1 MSDNALL
8 ISKYVQKIL
17 EESEEVV
24 TMLDGN
30 KKKIFAL
37 KQNENISF
45 PFIVHSRSNL
55 TVTYTKDIE
64 FIHNVGWSNTVQF
77 TVCCVSDDYIQAID
91 LANAVRH
98 SLETYRMKN
107 EDVYI
112 HPILLINAIEYMT
125 DYDAYVQELQFQCT
139 VE

>member
-1 MSDNALL
+1 MRDNSLC
-8 ISKYVQKIL
+8 INKYVQKIL

-24 TMLDGN
+24 SILGGN

-37 KQNENISF
+37 KQNENITF

-55 TVTYTKDIE
+55 TTTYTKDIE
-64 FIHNVGWSNTVQF
+64 YIRNVGWSNTVQF
-77 TVCCVSDDYIQAID
+77 TVCCVSDDYIQVID

-98 SLETYRMKN
+98 SLETYRLKN
-107 EDVYI
+107 DDIYI

-125 DYDAYVQELQFQCT
+125 DYDAYVQELQFQCI

>member
-1 MSDNALL
+1 MRDNSLC
-8 ISKYVQKIL
+8 INKYVQKIL

-24 TMLDGN
+24 SILGGN

-37 KQNENISF
+37 KQNENITF

-55 TVTYTKDIE
+55 TTTYTKDIE
-64 FIHNVGWSNTVQF
+64 YIRNVGWTNTVQF
-77 TVCCVSDDYIQAID
+77 TVCCVSDDYIQVID

-98 SLETYRMKN
+98 SLETYRLKN
-107 EDVYI
+107 DDIYI

-125 DYDAYVQELQFQCT
+125 DYDAYVQELQFQCI

>member
-1 MSDNALL
+1 MRDNALL

-77 TVCCVSDDYIQAID
+77 TVWCVSNDYIQAID

-107 EDVYI
+107 EDIYI

>member
-1 MSDNALL
+1 MRDNSLL

-17 EESEEVV
+17 EDSEEVV

-37 KQNENISF
+37 KQNENITF

-55 TVTYTKDIE
+55 TTTYTKDIE
-64 FIHNVGWSNTVQF
+64 FICNVGWSNTVQF

-98 SLETYRMKN
+98 SLETYRMKT
-107 EDVYI
+107 EDIYI

>member
-1 MSDNALL
+1 MRDNALL

-37 KQNENISF
+37 KENENISF
-45 PFIVHSRSNL
+45 PYIVHSRSNL

-64 FIHNVGWSNTVQF
+64 FIRNVGWSNTVQF
-77 TVCCVSDDYIQAID
+77 TVRCVSDDYIQAID

-107 EDVYI
+107 EDIYI
-112 HPILLINAIEYMT
+112 HPILLINAIEYIT

>member
-1 MSDNALL
+1 MRDNSLL
-8 ISKYVQKIL
+8 ISKYVQKVL

-24 TMLDGN
+24 SMLDGN

-37 KQNENISF
+37 KQNENITF

-55 TVTYTKDIE
+55 TATYTKDIE
-64 FIHNVGWSNTVQF
+64 FLRNVGWSNTVQF

-98 SLETYRMKN
+98 SLETYRLKN
-107 EDVYI
+107 EDIYI
-112 HPILLINAIEYMT
+112 HPIL
-125 DYDAYVQELQFQCT
+125 
-139 VE
+139 

>member
-1 MSDNALL
+1 MRDNALL

-64 FIHNVGWSNTVQF
+64 FINNVGWSNTVQF

-98 SLETYRMKN
+98 SLETYRMKT
-107 EDVYI
+107 EDIYI

>member
-1 MSDNALL
+1 MRDNSLL
-8 ISKYVQKIL
+8 IGKHVQKIL

-24 TMLDGN
+24 TMLAGN

-37 KQNENISF
+37 KQKENISF

-55 TVTYTKDIE
+55 TTTYTKDIE

-98 SLETYRMKN
+98 SLETYRMKT
-107 EDVYI
+107 EDIYI

>member
-1 MSDNALL
+1 MRDNSLL

-37 KQNENISF
+37 KENENISF
-45 PFIVHSRSNL
+45 PYIVHSRSNL

-64 FIHNVGWSNTVQF
+64 FIRNVGWSNTVQF
-77 TVCCVSDDYIQAID
+77 TVRCVSDDYIQAID

-107 EDVYI
+107 EDIYI
-112 HPILLINAIEYMT
+112 HPILLINAIEYIT

>member
-1 MSDNALL
+1 MRDNSLL
-8 ISKYVQKIL
+8 IGKYVQKIL

-30 KKKIFAL
+30 KKKIFTL
-37 KQNENISF
+37 KFPENITF
-45 PFIVHSRSNL
+45 PYIVHSRSNL
-55 TVTYTKDIE
+55 TTTYTKDIE
-64 FIHNVGWSNTVQF
+64 FIRNVGWTNTVQF
-77 TVCCVSDDYIQAID
+77 AVCCVSDDYIQAID

-107 EDVYI
+107 EDIYI

>member
-1 MSDNALL
+1 MRDSSLL

-64 FIHNVGWSNTVQF
+64 FIRNVGWSNTVQF
-77 TVCCVSDDYIQAID
+77 TVWCVSDDYIQAID

-107 EDVYI
+107 DDIYI

-125 DYDAYVQELQFQCT
+125 DYDAYVQELQFQCI

>member
-1 MSDNALL
+1 MKDLSLC
-8 ISKYVQKIL
+8 IGKYVQKIL

-64 FIHNVGWSNTVQF
+64 FIRNVGWSNTVQF

-98 SLETYRMKN
+98 SLETYRMKT
-107 EDVYI
+107 EDIYI

-125 DYDAYVQELQFQCT
+125 EYDAYVQELQFQCT

>member
-1 MSDNALL
+1 MRDNSLL
-8 ISKYVQKIL
+8 IGKYVQKIL

-37 KQNENISF
+37 KHNENITF

-55 TVTYTKDIE
+55 TTTYTKDIE
-64 FIHNVGWSNTVQF
+64 FIRNVGWSNTVQF

-98 SLETYRMKN
+98 SLETYRLKN
-107 EDVYI
+107 EDIYI

>member
-1 MSDNALL
+1 MRDNALL

-45 PFIVHSRSNL
+45 PYIVHSRSNL

-107 EDVYI
+107 EDIYI

>member
-1 MSDNALL
+1 MRDNALL

-17 EESEEVV
+17 EESEEVL

-107 EDVYI
+107 EDIYI

>member
-1 MSDNALL
+1 MRDNSLC
-8 ISKYVQKIL
+8 INKYVQKIL

-24 TMLDGN
+24 SILGGN

-37 KQNENISF
+37 KQNENITF
-45 PFIVHSRSNL
+45 PFIMHSRSNL
-55 TVTYTKDIE
+55 TTTYTKDIE
-64 FIHNVGWSNTVQF
+64 YIRNVGWSNTVQF
-77 TVCCVSDDYIQAID
+77 TVCCVSDDYIQSID

-98 SLETYRMKN
+98 SLETYRLKN
-107 EDVYI
+107 DEIYI

-125 DYDAYVQELQFQCT
+125 DYDAYVQELQFQCI

>member
-1 MSDNALL
+1 MRDNAFL

-30 KKKIFAL
+30 KKKIFTL

-98 SLETYRMKN
+98 SLETYRMKT
-107 EDVYI
+107 EDIYI

-125 DYDAYVQELQFQCT
+125 DHDAYVQELQFQCI

>member
-1 MSDNALL
+1 MKDLSLC
-8 ISKYVQKIL
+8 IGKYIQKIL

-107 EDVYI
+107 EDIYI
-112 HPILLINAIEYMT
+112 HHILLINAIEYMT

>member
-1 MSDNALL
+1 MRDNSLCL
-8 ISKYVQKIL
+8 GKYVQKIL

-55 TVTYTKDIE
+55 TTTYTKDIE
-64 FIHNVGWSNTVQF
+64 FIGNVGWTNTVQF

-107 EDVYI
+107 EDIYI

-125 DYDAYVQELQFQCT
+125 EYDAYVQELQFQCT

>member
-1 MSDNALL
+1 MRDNSLC
-8 ISKYVQKIL
+8 INKYVQKIL

-24 TMLDGN
+24 SILGGN

-37 KQNENISF
+37 KQNENITF

-55 TVTYTKDIE
+55 TTTYTKDIE
-64 FIHNVGWSNTVQF
+64 YIRNVGWSNTVQF
-77 TVCCVSDDYIQAID
+77 TVCCVSDDYIQSID

-98 SLETYRMKN
+98 SLETYRLKN
-107 EDVYI
+107 DEIYI

-125 DYDAYVQELQFQCT
+125 DYDAYVQELQFQCI

>member
-1 MSDNALL
+1 MRDNSLL

-30 KKKIFAL
+30 KKKIFVL
-37 KQNENISF
+37 NFPENITF
-45 PFIVHSRSNL
+45 PYIVHSRSNL
-55 TVTYTKDIE
+55 TTTYTKDIE
-64 FIHNVGWSNTVQF
+64 FIRNVGWSNTVQF
-77 TVCCVSDDYIQAID
+77 TVRCVSDDYTQAID

-107 EDVYI
+107 EDIYI
-112 HPILLINAIEYMT
+112 HPILLINAIEYIT

>member
-1 MSDNALL
+1 MRDNSLC
-8 ISKYVQKIL
+8 INKYVQKIL

-24 TMLDGN
+24 SILGGN

-37 KQNENISF
+37 KQNENITF
-45 PFIVHSRSNL
+45 PFIRHSRSNL
-55 TVTYTKDIE
+55 TTTYTKDIE
-64 FIHNVGWSNTVQF
+64 YIRNVGWSNTVQF
-77 TVCCVSDDYIQAID
+77 TVCCVSDDYIQSID

-98 SLETYRMKN
+98 SLETYRLKN
-107 EDVYI
+107 DEIYI

-125 DYDAYVQELQFQCT
+125 DYDAYVQELQFQCI

>member
-1 MSDNALL
+1 MRDNALL
-8 ISKYVQKIL
+8 ISKYLQKIL

-64 FIHNVGWSNTVQF
+64 FIRNVGWSNTVQF

-91 LANAVRH
+91 LAIAVRH
-98 SLETYRMKN
+98 SLETYRMKT
-107 EDVYI
+107 EDIYI

>member
-1 MSDNALL
+1 MRDSALL

-107 EDVYI
+107 EDIYI

>member
-1 MSDNALL
+1 MRDNSLL

-55 TVTYTKDIE
+55 TTTYTNLFVMLD
-64 FIHNVGWSNTVQF
+64 G
-77 TVCCVSDDYIQAID
+77 
-91 LANAVRH
+91 L
-98 SLETYRMKN
+98 
-107 EDVYI
+107 
-112 HPILLINAIEYMT
+112 ILYNLLFVVFLMIIYKQLI
-125 DYDAYVQELQFQCT
+125 
-139 VE
+139 

>member
-1 MSDNALL
+1 MRDNSLC
-8 ISKYVQKIL
+8 INKYVQKIL

-24 TMLDGN
+24 SILGGN

-37 KQNENISF
+37 KQNENITF

-55 TVTYTKDIE
+55 TTTYTKDIE
-64 FIHNVGWSNTVQF
+64 YLRNVGWTNTVQS

-98 SLETYRMKN
+98 SLETYRLKN
-107 EDVYI
+107 DDIYI

-125 DYDAYVQELQFQCT
+125 DYDAYVQELQFQCI

>member
-1 MSDNALL
+1 MRDNSLL

-30 KKKIFAL
+30 KKKIFVL

-55 TVTYTKDIE
+55 TTTYTKDIE
-64 FIHNVGWSNTVQF
+64 FISNVGWSNTVQF

-107 EDVYI
+107 EDIYI

>member
-1 MSDNALL
+1 MRDNALL

-64 FIHNVGWSNTVQF
+64 FIRNVGWSNTVQF

-98 SLETYRMKN
+98 SLETYRMKT
-107 EDVYI
+107 EDIYI

-125 DYDAYVQELQFQCT
+125 DYDAYVQELQFQFT

>member
-1 MSDNALL
+1 MRDNSLC
-8 ISKYVQKIL
+8 INKYVQKVL

-24 TMLDGN
+24 SILGGN

-37 KQNENISF
+37 KQNENITF

-55 TVTYTKDIE
+55 TTTYTKDIE
-64 FIHNVGWSNTVQF
+64 YIRNVGWSNTVQF
-77 TVCCVSDDYIQAID
+77 TVCCVSDDYIQSID

-98 SLETYRMKN
+98 SLETYRLKN
-107 EDVYI
+107 DDIYI

-125 DYDAYVQELQFQCT
+125 DYDAYVQELQFQCI

>member
-1 MSDNALL
+1 MRDNALL
-8 ISKYVQKIL
+8 ISKYLQKIL

-64 FIHNVGWSNTVQF
+64 FIRNVGWSNTVQF

-91 LANAVRH
+91 LAIAVRH
-98 SLETYRMKN
+98 SLETYRMKT
-107 EDVYI
+107 EDIYI
-112 HPILLINAIEYMT
+112 HPILLINAIEYMK